1 MENNENKS
9 ENRVTKIFQSI
20 REAFAFVRT
29 NKEKK
34 CKVRSQ
40 IGCNDYYVSYI
51 LNQTQED

>member
-1 MENNENKS
+1 MENNETKS
-9 ENRVTKIFQSI
+9 ENRVTKIFRSI

-40 IGCNDYYVSYI
+40 IGCNDYYVSYL
-51 LNQTQED
+51 LNQKED